1 MDDLGIE
8 VPKVY
13 QYGGTSISD
22 FSVSEIEA
30 EEFTAE
36 STLTPSFKTYIKAV
50 ESAENSFNEGEHIE
64 ASKIGNQAQI
74 PSSAMYVPEKPQL
87 KVIYSKEGSAP
98 CFEAG
103 LEVLEVP
110 AEPMEPIVIPEPS
123 TEPVKRFYAK
133 KRGRKK
139 AERDEI
145 DLIELWSQGLPE
157 KTIFQT
163 LESWQMA
170 ERRRF

>member
-1 MDDLGIE
+1 M
-8 VPKVY
+8 
-13 QYGGTSISD
+13 
-22 FSVSEIEA
+22 
-30 EEFTAE
+30 
-36 STLTPSFKTYIKAV
+36 
-50 ESAENSFNEGEHIE
+50 E
-64 ASKIGNQAQI
+64 ASKIEDQGQI
-74 PSSAMYVPEKPQL
+74 PSPAMYVPEKPQL
-87 KVIYSKEGSAP
+87 KVIYSKEGSSP
-98 CFEAG
+98 RFEAG
-103 LEVLEVP
+103 LEVP
-110 AEPMEPIVIPEPS
+110 AEPMEPIIIPEPS
-123 TEPVKRFYAK
+123 MEPVKRFYAK